1 MSLLKIENIV
11 KTFHAHTPDAHQALN
26 HLSLTVEAGDFIT
39 LVGGNGA
46 GKSTLL
52 NAIAGT
58 FTVDEGII
66 YLHNEDI
73 TYLDETSRASHIAR
87 VFQEPRQGTAPRMT
101 VAENLALA
109 QHRGEKRRFRRSIT
123 ETDSQKFSEAL
134 ETFNLDLEN
143 RLDAEIG
150 LLSGGQRQ
158 AISLLM
164 ATLKQPELL
173 LLDEHT
179 AALDPRTA
187 KQILSLSDQIIREQ
201 NLTGIMITHNLQD
214 AIDYGNRMLV
224 LHQGQLVREFSGAEK
239 KALTPT
245 DLYTYLEEVQS

>member
-1 MSLLKIENIV
+1 
-11 KTFHAHTPDAHQALN
+11 
-26 HLSLTVEAGDFIT
+26 
-39 LVGGNGA
+39 
-46 GKSTLL
+46 
-52 NAIAGT
+52 
-58 FTVDEGII
+58 
-66 YLHNEDI
+66 
-73 TYLDETSRASHIAR
+73 
-87 VFQEPRQGTAPRMT
+87 
-101 VAENLALA
+101 
-109 QHRGEKRRFRRSIT
+109 
-123 ETDSQKFSEAL
+123 
-134 ETFNLDLEN
+134 
-143 RLDAEIG
+143 
-150 LLSGGQRQ
+150 
-158 AISLLM
+158 M

-245 DLYTYLEEVQS
+245 DLYTYIEEVQS